1 MLGVKKS
8 LSFVFAEISSILAES
23 LFTLDNKQT
32 RLKFL
37 SNSSQKSTHWVAQE
51 RLKFQRNPS

>member
-23 LFTLDNKQT
+23 LFALDNIQT

-37 SNSSQKSTHWVAQE
+37 SNSSQKPTH
-51 RLKFQRNPS
+51 